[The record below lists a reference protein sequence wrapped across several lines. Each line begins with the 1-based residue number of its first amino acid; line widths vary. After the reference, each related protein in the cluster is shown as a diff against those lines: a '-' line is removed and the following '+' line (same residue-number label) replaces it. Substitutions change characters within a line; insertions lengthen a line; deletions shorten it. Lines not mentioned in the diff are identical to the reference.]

1 MRLFGDHCS
10 LLVRLLLLLF
20 VCLQENVFKEQEY
33 KSSGLGA
40 MAGIRLRFLW
50 EESERMMPFAPDSWM
65 PW

>member
-65 PW
+65 PL